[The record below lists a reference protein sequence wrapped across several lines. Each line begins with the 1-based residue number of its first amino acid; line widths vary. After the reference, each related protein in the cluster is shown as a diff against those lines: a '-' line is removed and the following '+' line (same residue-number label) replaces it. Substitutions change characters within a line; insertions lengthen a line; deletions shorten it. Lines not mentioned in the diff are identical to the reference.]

1 MDKNTIVLEVENIL
15 KEKGIEGPLG
25 LNRIGSLLSDSA
37 KKAIKEQKLKLKSII
52 EEKSDVFEIS
62 YDKDNL
68 PVIQLLSSRNP
79 LVQGNDCSTVKSSEV
94 QMEQLLSFA
103 YIPGDAEDKL
113 KSLIL
118 KEHWGNLEGVKESS
132 LMKYIRYTFLK
143 VKRENQVLERDGYA
157 CFNTGLVDKLY
168 RSIYMV
174 FTKNRNPDKQPYYFS
189 DFCVEGAKGTGKKI
203 VKLFSPLPQA
213 AHYFDNPS
221 DLLYYPVDEPFVDW
235 EHIIV
240 DNANRLPYEFLL
252 EELNTNGD
260 ELQDI
265 EGLRKVLESDH
276 KILRRMTSRLK
287 EALDIA
293 LKRTRW
299 NYKTAIPM
307 YYPAKDKLTLLLP
320 LSLISEEKVDVALVV
335 ERMPNGNF
343 LGHTILS
350 LSDAYSNARLI
361 ARPDSDWLFIE

>member
-1 MDKNTIVLEVENIL
+1 MDKNAIVLEVEKIF
-15 KEKGIEGPLG
+15 KEKGTEGFLG
-25 LNRIGSLLSDSA
+25 LNRVGLLLPDSV

-52 EEKSDVFEIS
+52 EENSDIFEIS
-62 YDKDNL
+62 NDKDNL
-68 PVIQLLSSRNP
+68 PIIQLRSPRNSF
-79 LVQGNDCSTVKSSEV
+79 VQGNDCSIVKPSEA
-94 QMEQLLSFA
+94 QTEQLLSFA
-103 YIPGDAEDKL
+103 YIPSDAEEKL
-113 KSLIL
+113 KCLIL
-118 KEHWGNLEGVKESS
+118 KESWGNLEGAKESS

-143 VKRENQVLERDGYA
+143 VKRENQVLQRNGYA

-174 FTKNRNPDKQPYYFS
+174 FTKNRNPDKQPYYFL

-203 VKLFSPLPQA
+203 VELFNPLPQA

-221 DLLYYPVDEPFVDW
+221 DLLYYPVDEPSVDW
-235 EHIIV
+235 EHIVV
-240 DNANRLPYEFLL
+240 DNVDRLPKEFLL
-252 EELNTNGD
+252 EELNINVD
-260 ELQDI
+260 ELQDK
-265 EGLRKVLESDH
+265 EELRKVLESDH

-343 LGHTILS
+343 WGHTILS
-350 LSDAYSNARLI
+350 LIDAYSNARLI